1 MQAAWVNRLSSERA
15 VEAMQSGEITGHR
28 PIMAGYNSTFL
39 VEIANGEAAHL
50 GVYKPRRGETPLWDF
65 PSNTLYIREH
75 LAWAV
80 SAALDWDLVPPTII
94 REGPYGVG
102 SVQLFVHAER
112 GRHYF
117 NLVEE
122 HKADMVRMAVLDILI
137 NNADRKGG
145 HVLKDNTGGIRGID
159 HGLSFLSEN
168 KLRTVMWDIEDEP
181 IGDDVKDDV
190 AAAAEDE
197 ALLATLERH
206 LSPSE
211 VDSFYHRCRCV
222 IESATLPLRDFADAW
237 RPYPWPAI

>member
-1 MQAAWVNRLSSERA
+1 MNRLSSESA
-15 VEAMQSGEITGHR
+15 AEAIRSGEITGHR

-39 VEIANGEAAHL
+39 VEIDGGNAASRL
-50 GVYKPRRGETPLWDF
+50 GVYKPSRGETPLWDF

-80 SAALDWDLVPPTII
+80 SAALEWDLVPPTVI
-94 REGPYGVG
+94 RDGPYGVG

-117 NLVEE
+117 NLVDE
-122 HKADMVRMAVLDILI
+122 HKPDMVRMAALDVLI

-145 HVLKDNTGGIRGID
+145 HVLKDTAGGIHGID
-159 HGLSFLSEN
+159 HGLSFLAEN

-181 IGDDVKDDV
+181 IGDDLKRDI
-190 AAAAEDE
+190 ATAAEDDS
-197 ALLATLERH
+197 LRATLERY
-206 LSPSE
+206 LSPTE
-211 VDSFYHRCRCV
+211 VDSFYHRCRRV
-222 IESATLPLRDFADAW
+222 IESATLPLRAFADAW